1 MNLDMAIKVLREA
14 IPDLVAVYLYG
25 SEATREARPD
35 SDVDLAVLAG
45 NAMPAAKQFD
55 LRQDIESLLHRDVD
69 LVDMRMASTVLR
81 MQVISTGT
89 CLFAGDET
97 RRQQFEDFVY
107 SSYARLNEERRE
119 ILSDIAAQGRVYG

>member
-25 SEATREARPD
+25 SEATSEARPD

-45 NAMPAAKQFD
+45 NSMPAAKQFD

-89 CLFAGDET
+89 CLFAGDEA